1 MSLLAWLILHPAGP
15 ILVAPCLTFDA
26 LDVGQLAG
34 KSVAVKFFVL
44 SSGKLVLNEPP
55 TCTVKISSR
64 LEMSGRPVRP

>member
-1 MSLLAWLILHPAGP
+1 MSLLAWLTLRPSGP
-15 ILVAPCLTFDA
+15 ILVAPCLLCDG

-34 KSVAVKFFVL
+34 ESMTVKFFGL
-44 SSGKLVLNEPP
+44 SSGKLVLSEPP

>member
-1 MSLLAWLILHPAGP
+1 MLAWLILHPAGP
-15 ILVAPCLTFDA
+15 ILVAPRLIFYGF
-26 LDVGQLAG
+26 DVGQLAG
-34 KSVAVKFFVL
+34 KSVTVKFFAL

>member
-1 MSLLAWLILHPAGP
+1 MLAWLTEHPAGP
-15 ILVAPCLTFDA
+15 ILAVPVLIFDG

-34 KSVAVKFFVL
+34 ESMTVKFFAL
-44 SSGKLVLNEPP
+44 SSGKLVLSEPP